1 MTKKLVKID
10 GVLHPKGD
18 MSAQELVTLQREI
31 RRAKKRENELR
42 KDYNK
47 AVDHGSIADQRK
59 QASRYLRSAHTRKV
73 AVLRANAKLKLRY
86 RAPLKQCMKIAK
98 AMKAHKPSGEH
109 VKVRFKPK
117 GSGGTRPICRFGV
130 RNKALQCLV
139 EPVIA
144 TSFKPKPWQFSFRGM
159 HAAIKSVASLSPK
172 EEMWATTLDIEEF
185 FPNCTLPVV
194 KSVTNMISKGAR
206 ENVILIEKLSLRH
219 LDGSPLYG
227 GHLIQARRGIAQGSV
242 VSPLV
247 AATVVSQLN
256 PKFSDGV
263 HLFGYADDF
272 LLVASDKD
280 ALETATK
287 ALSASVDAVPG
298 GQFSLK
304 LKEFCQFTDGF
315 EFLGHYLKVEDGEWD
330 IAPSKTA
337 LDRMGQ
343 NLDELT
349 VRAQKT
355 IQGWLDSGS
364 AKPDDSVLESIGA
377 VVSFQLSWLRAFSCC
392 DPVFLKEMKID
403 FDIAFYALL
412 DLANLSASDLEDHIH
427 ELSSGVTYAMLNDV
441 VETDLMAEGES

>member
-1 MTKKLVKID
+1 MTKKLVNID
-10 GVLHPKGD
+10 GVLHPKGKL
-18 MSAQELVTLQREI
+18 SAQELVALRREI

-42 KDYNK
+42 KDYKK
-47 AVDHGSIADQRK
+47 AVDHGSMADQRK

-73 AVLRANAKLKLRY
+73 AVLRANAKLKLKY

-139 EPVIA
+139 EPIIA
-144 TSFKPKPWQFSFRGM
+144 TSFKPKPWQFSFKGM
-159 HAAIKSVASLSPK
+159 HAAIKSVISLQPEK
-172 EEMWATTLDIEEF
+172 EMWTATLDIKEF

-194 KSVTNMISKGAR
+194 KSVTRSISKGAR
-206 ENVILIEKLSLRH
+206 ENVLLVEKLVLRH
-219 LDGSPLYG
+219 MDGSPLYG
-227 GHLIQARRGIAQGSV
+227 NYLFQARRGIAQGSV

-256 PKFSDGV
+256 PKLSDGV

-280 ALETATK
+280 AMETAIL
-287 ALSASVDAVPG
+287 ALSASVDAIPG
-298 GQFSLK
+298 GQLSLK
-304 LKEFCQFTDGF
+304 LKEFCQFTDGI
-315 EFLGHYLKVEDGEWD
+315 EFLGHYLKVENGEWD
-330 IAPSKTA
+330 IAPSKSA

-349 VRAQKT
+349 VRARKA
-355 IQGWLDSGS
+355 IQGWLVSGS
-364 AKPDDSVLESIGA
+364 ATLDKVVLESIGA
-377 VVSFQLSWLRAFSCC
+377 VVSFQLSWLSAFSCC
-392 DPVFLKEMKID
+392 DPNFLKEIKTD
-403 FDIAFYALL
+403 FDIALYALL
-412 DLANLSASDLEDHIH
+412 DLAKLTASDLEDYIH
-427 ELSSGVTYAMLNDV
+427 ELPSGATYAMLNDL
-441 VETDLMAEGES
+441 VETDLVAEAKA